1 VDAGWRDLQL
11 AMQARWRQSSSKA
24 IGSLTAVSV
33 HNKSLPDK
41 VQTQIPGVLADM
53 KELIA
58 IESVSADPARMSEL
72 ERSANHIVQLLA
84 DLSCPDIRIVRA
96 RDGAPAVI
104 GRFPAPE
111 SKPTVC
117 LYAHHDVQ
125 PEGDPAAWRTPPFVA
140 TELDGRLFGRGAA
153 DDKGGFAVH
162 LAALRAFDGKPPV
175 GVTLFVEGEEE
186 IGSPTLPQLLE
197 EHHDELA
204 ADVFVIADSVNWAVG
219 QPAFTTSL
227 RGLAECVVEVR
238 TLDHGLH
245 SGVYGGVVPDALT
258 TLCRLL
264 ATLHD
269 DQGNVAVAGLATAP
283 APELEY
289 PLERL
294 REESGILDGVDWIG
308 SGSIVE
314 RIWCKPAISV
324 IALDAP
330 PVAKA
335 SNTLIPAAR
344 AKISVRVAP
353 EDDPSQALAA
363 LIKHLEDHVS
373 WHAQVAVVG
382 GETGE
387 PSVVD
392 FTGPYAE
399 AARAAFAQAWGIEPV
414 FIGQGG
420 TIPMV
425 SDFGNAYPDATIL
438 VTAVG
443 DPDSR
448 AHGTNE
454 SLHLGDFAAA
464 CLAETLML
472 DAFAQLDPES

>member
-1 VDAGWRDLQL
+1 MSLRDQVQAQL
-11 AMQARWRQSSSKA
+11 
-24 IGSLTAVSV
+24 
-33 HNKSLPDK
+33 
-41 VQTQIPGVLADM
+41 PGVLADL
-53 KELIA
+53 KELVA
-58 IESVSADPARMSEL
+58 IESVSADPARTTEV
-72 ERSANHIVQLLA
+72 ERSAEHIVQLLA
-84 DLSCPDIRIVRA
+84 DLKCPDVRIIRA
-96 RDGAPAVI
+96 KDGAPAVL
-104 GRFPAPE
+104 GRFPPPE
-111 SKPTVC
+111 GKPTVC

-125 PEGDPAAWRTPPFVA
+125 PEGDPAGWRTPPFVA
-140 TELDGRLFGRGAA
+140 TELEGRLYGRGTA
-153 DDKGGFAVH
+153 DDKGGLAVH

-175 GVTLFVEGEEE
+175 GVTVFFEGEEE
-186 IGSPTLPQLLE
+186 IGSPTLTVLLE
-197 EHHDELA
+197 EHRADLA
-204 ADVFVIADSVNWAVG
+204 ADVFVIADSDNWAVG
-219 QPAFTTSL
+219 QPTFTTSL
-227 RGLAECVVEVR
+227 RGLAECIVEVR

-258 TLCRLL
+258 ALCRLL

-314 RIWCKPAISV
+314 RMWCKPAISV

-330 PVAKA
+330 TVAQA
-335 SNTLIPAAR
+335 SNTLIPTAR
-344 AKISVRVAP
+344 AKISARVAP
-353 EDDPSQALAA
+353 GDDASHGLAA
-363 LIKHLEDHVS
+363 LIKHLEDHVP
-373 WHAQVAVVG
+373 WGVQVTVTG
-382 GETGE
+382 GETAE

-392 FTGPYAE
+392 FAGPYAE
-399 AARAAFAQAWGIEPV
+399 AARAAFRQAWDVAPV

-425 SDFGNAYPDATIL
+425 ADFGKAFPEATIL

-448 AHGTNE
+448 AHGSNE

-464 CLAETLML
+464 CLAEALML
-472 DAFAQLDPES
+472 DAFARVHLTS

>member
-1 VDAGWRDLQL
+1 
-11 AMQARWRQSSSKA
+11 M
-24 IGSLTAVSV
+24 
-33 HNKSLPDK
+33 SLPDQ
-41 VQTQIPGVLADM
+41 VQAQLPGVLADLR
-53 KELIA
+53 ELVA
-58 IESVSADPARMSEL
+58 IESVSADSARAAEV
-72 ERSANHIVQLLA
+72 ERSAERIVDLLM
-84 DLSCPDIRIVRA
+84 DLRCPDVRVIRVK
-96 RDGAPAVI
+96 DEAPAVI

-111 SKPTVC
+111 GKPTVC

-125 PEGDPAAWRTPPFVA
+125 PEGDRAAWRTPPFRA
-140 TELDGRLFGRGAA
+140 TELDGRLFGRGTA

-175 GVTLFVEGEEE
+175 GVTVFVEGEEE
-186 IGSPTLPQLLE
+186 IGSPTLTQLLE
-197 EHHDELA
+197 EHHHYLA

-227 RGLAECVVEVR
+227 RGVGECIVEVR

-245 SGVYGGVVPDALT
+245 SGVYGGVAPDALT
-258 TLCRLL
+258 ALCRLL

-269 DQGNVAVAGLATAP
+269 DQGNVAVAGLGTAP

-289 PLERL
+289 PPERL

-314 RIWCKPAISV
+314 RLWCKPAISV

-330 PVAKA
+330 AVAQA
-335 SNTLIPAAR
+335 SNTLIPTAR
-344 AKISVRVAP
+344 AKISLRVAP
-353 EDDPSQALAA
+353 GDDASRALAA
-363 LIKHLEDHVS
+363 LIKHLEDQVP
-373 WHAQVAVVG
+373 WGAQLTVVA

-399 AARAAFAQAWGIEPV
+399 AAYAAFSQAWGVAPV

-425 SDFGNAYPDATIL
+425 GDFGKVFPDATIL

-472 DAFAQLDPES
+472 EAFGKLEGG